1 MVANIRGY
9 TDNYKFKL
17 INFDTPRWHT
27 LEYANW
33 NMVDAL
39 FLQSSVPQS
48 RGGWQN
54 NTAYLE
60 GDRTFDEETSASYR
74 CLISHTS
81 ATTGTFADDRL
92 LHTDYWSLQLAGV
105 PVYRGDWVPSVA
117 YVLGD
122 IVCVDDYT
130 FYLCTVAH
138 TASVAFPAD
147 ALYWQQVFDAAQV
160 VIDAEAAKDA
170 AYQFSLDAQSS
181 ANDAQSSED
190 DAQLAEDA
198 AKGWANDARAATGGF
213 RWAYSSSTTA
223 ADPAVGRVAFNSAIP
238 ASVTEVY
245 LSAYSGEIGNPDVS
259 DWVATWDDSTNVLTR
274 GTLQLRKIGA
284 PEQFMIFELLGNI
297 VDNGAWLKLPVAYI
311 NHSGSV
317 INGEALSLGFV
328 RAGNQGPTGTG
339 GGDMLRAN
347 NLNDVVSIPNSRT
360 NLGLGTA
367 QIPTFSQVLLG
378 NDPSQA
384 MHAATRQ
391 YVDSSPSLVVSDT
404 APNAT
409 TSLAGTLWWDSDL
422 GTLFVLYD
430 DGNSKQWVQATATP
444 GIDTT
449 GLVKKSGDVMSGSL
463 EVKMVNAALAMN
475 STTSAGYVDLVYK
488 RQDKDRWILRTS
500 NETESG
506 SNNGSNFELIGLAD
520 AGGISATPIRIN
532 RASGIVTLAGDP
544 TVALHAATKQYV
556 DARALDVAAYSG
568 MQING
573 NMEVS
578 QELGATQVT
587 LVPSTWKYAVD
598 GWSAIANGNGA
609 AVAVQQT
616 AIPTTVRGFKN
627 SLHVYTPTPYNMA
640 VGTDLIAFRHNI
652 EGVRFQRV
660 GWGTPQAQPITIG
673 FWVMTSIAGTMSLA
687 VRSKDSTRAYVVP
700 FSNIGGGSWEYKSVT
715 IPGCQDGVWANDNT
729 SGCEVYFTFAAGAT
743 YKTATANTW
752 LASNAFAT
760 TSTTNQFT
768 VANNGALITGVTI
781 IPGTQAPTA
790 AQSPMIMRPYDQ
802 ELMTCQRYFEWVAYN
817 QGFYSHIANQFMS
830 STTQFT
836 VTKRAIP
843 TIGAIAND
851 PSLSQAITNN
861 AANYAHRATP
871 HGCGLH
877 LSAVTTGECY
887 VYGMRIAMDARL

>member
-74 CLISHTS
+74 CLVSHTS
-81 ATTGTFADDRL
+81 AATGTFADDRI
-92 LHTDYWSLQLAGV
+92 LHPTYWSLQLAGV

-311 NHSGSV
+311 NHSGS
-317 INGEALSLGFV
+317 ITNGEAVSLGFV

-347 NLNDVVSIPNSRT
+347 NLNDVVSVPTSRT

-378 NDPSQA
+378 NDPSA
-384 MHAATRQ
+384 PMHAATRQ
-391 YVDSSPSLVVSDT
+391 YVDSSPSLVISDT
-404 APNAT
+404 APNPT

-449 GLVKKSGDVMSGSL
+449 PLVKKAGDTMTGDLTITKSTPLMVLNDTGGVVGDVRFNRNG
-463 EVKMVNAALAMN
+463 
-475 STTSAGYVDLVYK
+475 G
-488 RQDKDRWILRTS
+488 RRWIMRMNGT
-500 NETESG
+500 TE
-506 SNNGSNFELIGLAD
+506 
-520 AGGISATPIRIN
+520 AGGNVGSDFQLLSYQDDGTNLSAVHLTGS
-532 RASGIVTLAGDP
+532 RADGRLSVYADPVVPLGI
-544 TVALHAATKQYV
+544 ATKQYV
-556 DARALDVAAYSG
+556 DARASGDFVAMS
-568 MQING
+568 NG
-573 NMEVS
+573 SIVTS
-578 QELGATQVT
+578 ASAGALTIAIKT
-587 LVPSTWKYAVD
+587 TAGADPS
-598 GWSAIANGNGA
+598 
-609 AVAVQQT
+609 VAD
-616 AIPTTVRGFKN
+616 P
-627 SLHVYTPTPYNMA
+627 VYFN
-640 VGTDLIAFRHNI
+640 
-652 EGVRFQRV
+652 FQN
-660 GWGTPQAQPITIG
+660 
-673 FWVMTSIAGTMSLA
+673 SIATAAGAIRIA
-687 VRSKDSTRAYVVP
+687 VTAP
-700 FSNIGGGSWEYKSVT
+700 LSVT
-715 IPGCQDGVWANDNT
+715 IP
-729 SGCEVYFTFAAGAT
+729 SGAT
-743 YKTATANTW
+743 LGTTNGAANRIWVSAHNNAGTVVLGVIKCRIDGGVTAGVFRPQEHARYATAALPGNQQT
-752 LASNAFAT
+752 AFYTTTAIPGGAVWRLIGFCEWT
-760 TSTTNQFT
+760 TSTIAVAGTWVVPDLVSLVVPGSALPGDVVQYQRCSSAVQTTVNSTAYISSSLSMSVTHSKANFLEFFATGTMFLGAVTYGSSVIYNYEASSPIGSAATTFGGEFGNVGSNTNYALYLPNRNASSYT
-768 VANNGALITGVTI
+768 VAIYNNNGAGNITYPNT
-781 IPGTQAPTA
+781 GTA
-790 AQSPMIMRPYDQ
+790 
-802 ELMTCQRYFEWVAYN
+802 ELMCREL
-817 QGFYSHIANQFMS
+817 MS
-830 STTQFT
+830 
-836 VTKRAIP
+836 
-843 TIGAIAND
+843 
-851 PSLSQAITNN
+851 
-861 AANYAHRATP
+861 
-871 HGCGLH
+871 
-877 LSAVTTGECY
+877 
-887 VYGMRIAMDARL
+887 